1 MSIAL
6 SSIEQLAEQLG
17 LAADSTLLA
26 VALTHS
32 SFAAEQHVESNER
45 LEFLGDAVVDLV
57 IADAIIREHPE
68 LNQGTGSLTR
78 SKVVNESSLADAA
91 ARLGVGELVRLGRG
105 EQKADGAKRPSLLAD
120 AFEAIVAA
128 LYLERGY
135 DAAREFVLEQLRE
148 VLAEAAAAP
157 EEIDPKS
164 RLRQWCETRGFGVPF
179 YEVRSEGPS
188 HATQFDATVFVDGQR
203 AATGQGRSKKAAEVA
218 AALAAWEVR
227 RDA

>member
-1 MSIAL
+1 VSIAL
-6 SSIEQLAEQLG
+6 SSMEQLAQRLG
-17 LAADSTLLA
+17 LAPDSPLLA

-78 SKVVNESSLADAA
+78 SKVVNESSLASAA
-91 ARLGVGELVRLGRG
+91 ALIGVGELVRLGRG

-135 DAAREFVLEQLRE
+135 EAAREFVLDQLRD
-148 VLAEAAAAP
+148 VLAEAASAP

-164 RLRQWCETRGFGVPF
+164 RLRQWCESHGHGIPY
-179 YEVRSEGPS
+179 YEVRSQGPS
-188 HATQFDATVFVDGQR
+188 HATQFDATVFVGGHS
-203 AATGQGRSKKAAEVA
+203 AATGHGRSKKAAEVA